1 MINNLSKEPPIFYIG
16 TVVKFENQK
25 EQVTGLGWGW
35 RYKVATF
42 DAYSSQEAEISDA
55 DIEYAIALL
64 GTTDGSG
71 ASDFRKSPRIAQGDI
86 VLVGKFGG
94 KRGISIIMG
103 VFPRTRDTIFGEGR
117 FDSKTGY
124 FGSQQA
130 KGLFGVKQEFNDRGG
145 HLTPETTP
153 RCSNKDKSVPAKKD
167 EEKFK
172 ELGLG
177 DAENTIGQL
186 EKPPVKN
193 QAEQAPTDDASDQN
207 DVGNSG
213 FTTPVATDLPN
224 ELPPP
229 PTYDELPVGSQI
241 PGTTAGGIDG
251 KVLTE
256 PQSRYPGGPRY
267 QLVSSGNDGSGTE
280 VRWIDNPRDPKF
292 DAARAAAGEPPRSTT
307 PPPGG
312 SLW

>member
-25 EQVTGLGWGW
+25 EQITGLGWGW

-42 DAYSSQEAEISDA
+42 DAYSSQKAEISDA

-130 KGLFGVKQEFNDRGG
+130 KGLFGGNQEFNDRGG
-145 HLTPETTP
+145 HNTPETTP
-153 RCSNKDKSVPAKKD
+153 KCTNKDKTVPAKKN

-172 ELGLG
+172 EFGLG
-177 DAENTIGQL
+177 DAENAKGQL
-186 EKPPVKN
+186 KKPPGN
-193 QAEQAPTDDASDQN
+193 ELI
-207 DVGNSG
+207 NSG
-213 FTTPVATDLPN
+213 TNLTDEQIRETVDADTANDRRNTNIDRSLDATLAREDALLDAALDA
-224 ELPPP
+224 EL
-229 PTYDELPVGSQI
+229 
-241 PGTTAGGIDG
+241 A
-251 KVLTE
+251 
-256 PQSRYPGGPRY
+256 
-267 QLVSSGNDGSGTE
+267 
-280 VRWIDNPRDPKF
+280 
-292 DAARAAAGEPPRSTT
+292 AARANDPAEREATRQ
-307 PPPGG
+307 
-312 SLW
+312 SLDLF

>member
-1 MINNLSKEPPIFYIG
+1 MINNLSKEPPIYFIG

-35 RYKVATF
+35 RYKVAAF
-42 DAYSSQEAEISDA
+42 DAYSSQKAEISDA

-86 VLVGKFGG
+86 VLVAKFGG

-103 VFPRTRDTIFGEGR
+103 IFPRTRNTIFGEGR

-153 RCSNKDKSVPAKKD
+153 RCSNKDKSKSASKKED
-167 EEKFK
+167 LFNKF
-172 ELGLG
+172 GLG
-177 DAENTIGQL
+177 DTENKVGQFL
-186 EKPPVKN
+186 KPPKVI
-193 QAEQAPTDDASDQN
+193 SRL
-207 DVGNSG
+207 SG
-213 FTTPVATDLPN
+213 LF
-224 ELPPP
+224 
-229 PTYDELPVGSQI
+229 
-241 PGTTAGGIDG
+241 
-251 KVLTE
+251 
-256 PQSRYPGGPRY
+256 
-267 QLVSSGNDGSGTE
+267 
-280 VRWIDNPRDPKF
+280 
-292 DAARAAAGEPPRSTT
+292 
-307 PPPGG
+307 
-312 SLW
+312 